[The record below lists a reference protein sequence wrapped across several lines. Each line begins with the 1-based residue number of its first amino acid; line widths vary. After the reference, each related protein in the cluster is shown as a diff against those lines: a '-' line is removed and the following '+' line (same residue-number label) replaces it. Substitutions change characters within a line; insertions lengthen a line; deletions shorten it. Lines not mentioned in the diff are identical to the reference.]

1 MWKRKSL
8 CVWCWA
14 IWKETLFCVKLK
26 KINNEPFKRNN
37 SSAKT
42 LFFPLSH
49 VRETKSC
56 FKHENNIFFS
66 IFYFL
71 SHVNEKKNLQEK
83 KNCLKSFII
92 LVTCKTNYSCPN
104 FFFPPGFTRFSSHL
118 KKNIFFS
125 WNFFFYGTWKEY
137 LGKHWEF
144 WPFSLKKLLKMINWF
159 IITAADLHNGW
170 EVVS

>member
-1 MWKRKSL
+1 MTLWIGPHDSVYLVFMKGNWIIFRRRLHSQIVDLWKCEKGNL

-104 FFFPPGFTRFSSHL
+104 FFFPPRFTRFS
-118 KKNIFFS
+118 
-125 WNFFFYGTWKEY
+125 
-137 LGKHWEF
+137 
-144 WPFSLKKLLKMINWF
+144 
-159 IITAADLHNGW
+159 
-170 EVVS
+170 